1 VVGVGGDGGG
11 GCRVGLT
18 SAGPTSDPELAS
30 GPEGRSKMGAGIA
43 AGSGI

>member
-11 GCRVGLT
+11 GCMT

-30 GPEGRSKMGAGIA
+30 GPEGKSEKGADAA